1 MGNLVIF
8 LVGLAI
14 MLVMMFKTKLGPF
27 ICMLVASLG
36 IGLACGLGPKGTV
49 DTIVNGFAGTCKS
62 IGLLVILGTILGM
75 YLERSNACQKIATY
89 LLGLVGNKNSSA
101 ALASTGFLVAI
112 PVFSD
117 VALVL
122 LAPLIKSVAK
132 KSGKNACALG
142 TVTACSL
149 LSTNAFVAPTPAP
162 LAVVAVLGLDI
173 GTSIMWGLPV
183 ALFVTFAV
191 WAFGEFYLEK
201 KPASWYTQLEEE
213 AKSVK
218 EIAAEAAVIDES
230 KMPSFFAS
238 MVPILVPIV
247 LIVIS
252 SVAGTM
258 LPKGS
263 GLLAIIKF
271 FGDKNIALALGV
283 LSAVLC
289 LGDKLPAAERFV
301 PMSES
306 LKTAGPIVFIT
317 AGGGALAKIVSA
329 TGVGTT
335 IAEGLAASPIP
346 VLLIP
351 FLITGLSK
359 FAQGSGS
366 VAEILAAGL
375 SVPLCKAGLIT
386 PLEAFLSI
394 SSGASLGSHVNNS
407 FTWVFSE
414 FMGYDVKTTLK
425 SLCVGQN
432 IVMSLAGII
441 ATYAISIFLK

>member
-1 MGNLVIF
+1 MGNLIIF
-8 LVGLAI
+8 LIGLAI

-27 ICMLVASLG
+27 ICMLIASLG
-36 IGLACGLGPKGTV
+36 IGLACGLGTKGTV

-62 IGLLVILGTILGM
+62 LGLLVILGTILGM
-75 YLERSNACQKIATY
+75 YLEKSNACQKIATY
-89 LLGLVGNKNSSA
+89 LLGLVGKANSSA
-101 ALASTGFLVAI
+101 ALATTGFLVAI

-132 KSGKNACALG
+132 KSGKNPCALG

-162 LAVVAVLGLDI
+162 LAVVAILGLDV
-173 GTSIMWGLPV
+173 GTSIMWGIPV
-183 ALFVTFAV
+183 ALFVTLCV

-201 KPASWYTQLEEE
+201 KPASWYTVLED
-213 AKSVK
+213 VK
-218 EIAAEAAVIDES
+218 ETVQETVFDES

-238 MVPILVPIV
+238 MMPIIIPILLIV
-247 LIVIS
+247 LA
-252 SVAGTM
+252 SVFGTI

-263 GLLAIIKF
+263 QLLVILKF
-271 FGDKNIALALGV
+271 LGDKNIALAIGV
-283 LSAVLC
+283 LSAVLF
-289 LGDKLPAAERFV
+289 LGNKIPEAERFT
-301 PMSES
+301 PMAEA
-306 LKTAGPIVFIT
+306 LKVAGPIVFIS
-317 AGGGALAKIVSA
+317 AGGGALAKIVAA

-335 IAEGLAASPIP
+335 IANGLAASPIP

-351 FLITGLSK
+351 FLITGFSK

-375 SVPLCKAGLIT
+375 AVPLCKAGLMT

-407 FTWVFSE
+407 FTWVYAE
-414 FMGYDVKTTLK
+414 FIGYDIKTTLK
-425 SLCVGQN
+425 TLCVGQN
-432 IVMSLAGII
+432 IVMSISGIL
-441 ATYAISIFLK
+441 ATYAISFLLK